1 MKDPRLQ
8 KLSRQLIRYSCGLK
22 KGERVLIEN
31 FGVEAEFVA
40 ALIKETYEVGAD
52 PVVVL
57 RDQTVQRALMMG
69 ANAAKWDEEAK
80 LDAERMRGVDAY
92 IGIRGGNNG
101 YETADVPAD
110 KMSLYMQRYSKPVHS
125 EIRVPK
131 TRWVVLR
138 YPTPS
143 MAQLAETSL
152 EAFEDHYFNVCTLD
166 YGKMSLAMD
175 ALVRRMEAT
184 DRVRIVGPGTD
195 LSFSIKACP
204 LSSATASSTFPTGR
218 CFPRLC
224 ATA

>member
-110 KMSLYMQRYSKPVHS
+110 KMSPIHAALQQAGPQRNPLTQDPVGGAALS
-125 EIRVPK
+125 
-131 TRWVVLR
+131 
-138 YPTPS
+138 Y
-143 MAQLAETSL
+143 
-152 EAFEDHYFNVCTLD
+152 AFH
-166 YGKMSLAMD
+166 GA
-175 ALVRRMEAT
+175 
-184 DRVRIVGPGTD
+184 VGRNQSG
-195 LSFSIKACP
+195 
-204 LSSATASSTFPTGR
+204 GV
-218 CFPRLC
+218 
-224 ATA
+224 